1 MDYPGQRPPRA
12 PRPSYSQYSHQP
24 LSPNSPSSHVDQP
37 ASHSPYRSSPQSHDT
52 SSNNVS
58 FQNTERG
65 DRRAPLDQPG
75 RVRQHSAYQNVLSQA
90 SPDSESGF
98 TMTDPALMGRKKS
111 LVRPDRE
118 KIEPGHR
125 QWHYRS
131 HAARLEDTN
140 ASLVQPSCTFLFIR
154 SYFYLKRFYFQLPVT
169 SPTSAVVSPFW
180 VARKMF
186 MSLVLH
192 CSNVALLEGNV
203 SLRPTQTKHWDKV
216 DAAWGIFP
224 GHMMAG

>member
-12 PRPSYSQYSHQP
+12 PRPSYTQYSHQP
-24 LSPNSPSSHVDQP
+24 LSPHSPPSHVDQP
-37 ASHSPYRSSPQSHDT
+37 ASRSPYRSSRQSQDT
-52 SSNNVS
+52 TSNNIS

-75 RVRQHSAYQNVLSQA
+75 RVRQHSAYQNVLSQP
-90 SPDSESGF
+90 SPDSEAGF
-98 TMTDPALMGRKKS
+98 TTTDAALVGRKKS

-140 ASLVQPSCTFLFIR
+140 ASLVQPSCMFLFIHPD
-154 SYFYLKRFYFQLPVT
+154 FYLKHSYFQLPVT
-169 SPTSAVVSPFW
+169 PPTSAVASPFL
-180 VARKMF
+180 VVRKMF

-192 CSNVALLEGNV
+192 CLNVALFEGNV
-203 SLRPTQTKHWDKV
+203 SLRPTQTKL
-216 DAAWGIFP
+216 
-224 GHMMAG
+224 